1 MKAKVGIIVT
11 TTTTTTTT
19 TTYSRNE
26 IIKFGDTPVTVCTRT
41 LTTDSFG

>member
-1 MKAKVGIIVT
+1 MKAKVGIIV
-11 TTTTTTTT
+11 TTTTTT